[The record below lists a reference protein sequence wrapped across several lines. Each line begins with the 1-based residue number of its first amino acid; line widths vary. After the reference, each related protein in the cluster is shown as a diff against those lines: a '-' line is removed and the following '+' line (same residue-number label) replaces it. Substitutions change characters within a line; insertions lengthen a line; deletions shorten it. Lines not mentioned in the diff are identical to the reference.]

1 MLEIPPDIDDL
12 LRRANPDQ
20 DLIVRLL
27 VDGYQA
33 PLYQLAVSI
42 LKDADEA
49 HDAVQET
56 FITVIL
62 NLDKYQVGTNFKAW
76 LYKVALNICRGYLR
90 KRQVRESLQHSLM
103 KLPSR
108 TGKAKSVEQT
118 ALEEER
124 KSDLWTAVAGLN
136 ERHRLVIWLR
146 FKQQLSIR
154 EIAQV
159 LETNEKT
166 VYNRLYDAFRK
177 LRIKLEV
184 SDDILNLEKEIMR

>member
-1 MLEIPPDIDDL
+1 LSG
-12 LRRANPDQ
+12 A
-20 DLIVRLL
+20 L
-27 VDGYQA
+27 VDAYRT

-42 LKDADEA
+42 LQDTDEA

-56 FITVIL
+56 FITAML
-62 NLDKYQVGTNFKAW
+62 NLSKYQVGTNFRAW
-76 LYKVALNICRGYLR
+76 LYRLALNTCRGHLR
-90 KRQVRESLQHSLM
+90 KRRTREMMQRSLM
-103 KLPSR
+103 LVQSR
-108 TGKAKSVEQT
+108 SAKVGSVEQT

-124 KSDLWTAVAGLN
+124 KSNLWTAVDGLN
-136 ERHRLVIWLR
+136 ERHRLVILLR

-184 SDDILNLEKEIMR
+184 SDVFSNFEKGIKR